1 MLLLLQL
8 LWSNY
13 ISTSRSKFVHALR
26 RCIILTFARLKRDTA
41 IADLEAAAKAS
52 DREKLVGRVPR
63 EGDLFGVRAIQHG
76 YFGGVA
82 QSRDG
87 SPAPSNYAMSY
98 KSGHNAS
105 SSIASSVAEYPYPR
119 SQNLSVTSLPRRPE
133 PTKQFPSPL
142 RLHPSDAQ
150 SIRSISMGPIDTTAS
165 VGGKGGAYI
174 PPLSLP
180 RTFGRD
186 SPAFGEEKPWVS
198 PLDVHFS
205 RPSTPKTQP
214 ASELDSNLPRVNF
227 PGHIEKTGLVVP
239 TPAGSL
245 FGAQSEKASIVSSNT
260 AASGM
265 PSKETLAPK
274 QPVVATNPT
283 PKSTQSSESPSPFDF
298 AFSSSQQ
305 EFRPPV
311 SQIPTNKFAPEQPL
325 LLNNLPR
332 HLSSIDPNLFP
343 QKSAQRNTS
352 TAIIRDSVVIKQRV
366 SIYRP
371 AHPEEHVPKTPT
383 TIHKRNSTAGSS
395 IYSSNE
401 DTPSS
406 PIRAAI
412 PEPEPQPIPELP
424 PRSAA
429 RDRSRS
435 TSTGRKSI
443 ARTHDSIRLTSKKS
457 SQQSLTPPESNKN
470 KRHSRERDTMH
481 YDPSQTRRTRSSS
494 IQGRAIDF
502 DHPRESPFSNAH
514 SISSHSA
521 NSSVSSSATTTPR
534 IGSTSEPFALKV
546 PSVPTPDP
554 PIMNFEQADRLSVN
568 VLPFKQHKGKTPSET
583 SQNSIGDFY
592 DAYYRNSTMAQRSSQ
607 VPPPLSMP
615 PVNSVSIGG
624 GHTRRAAPAP
634 LKLGPG
640 SVGGGGLA
648 VGTIMEVATP
658 NVSPLPER
666 RGGGERFI

>member
-1 MLLLLQL
+1 VVH
-8 LWSNY
+8 
-13 ISTSRSKFVHALR
+13 ISQHY
-26 RCIILTFARLKRDTA
+26 IILTSARLKRDTA
-41 IADLEAAAKAS
+41 IADLEAAAKVN
-52 DREKLVGRVPR
+52 DREKLVGRVPQ

-105 SSIASSVAEYPYPR
+105 SSIASSLAEYPYPR

-142 RLHPSDAQ
+142 RLHPSDTQ
-150 SIRSISMGPIDTTAS
+150 SIISLGTGPIDTTAS

-174 PPLSLP
+174 PPLSAP
-180 RTFGRD
+180 RALGRD
-186 SPAFGEEKPWVS
+186 SPAFGEKPWVS

-214 ASELDSNLPRVNF
+214 ASVSETNLPKPNF
-227 PGHIEKTGLVVP
+227 PGQVEKSGLVP

-245 FGAQSEKASIVSSNT
+245 FGAQSEIASIVSSST
-260 AASGM
+260 PASGM
-265 PSKETLAPK
+265 PSQEILASK
-274 QPVVATNPT
+274 QPIVAANPSQV
-283 PKSTQSSESPSPFDF
+283 STQPVENPSPFDF

-305 EFRPPV
+305 EFRPPA
-311 SQIPTNKFAPEQPL
+311 SQLSTDKFAPEQPL
-325 LLNNLPR
+325 LLNNLPQQF
-332 HLSSIDPNLFP
+332 SSIDPNLFP
-343 QKSAQRNTS
+343 QQPTQRNTS
-352 TAIIRDSVVIKQRV
+352 TAVIRNSIVSKQRV
-366 SIYRP
+366 SIHRP
-371 AHPEEHVPKTPT
+371 AHSKEHVPETPAT
-383 TIHKRNSTAGSS
+383 VHRRNSSAGSS
-395 IYSSNE
+395 IYSAHE
-401 DTPSS
+401 DVPSS
-406 PIRAAI
+406 PVRAAT
-412 PEPEPQPIPELP
+412 PEVEPQPSPELP

-457 SQQSLTPPESNKN
+457 LAQQSLTPPTDNKN
-470 KRHSRERDTMH
+470 KRHSRERDSMH

-514 SISSHSA
+514 SVASSHST

-546 PSVPTPDP
+546 PSVSKPDL
-554 PIMNFEQADRLSVN
+554 PIMTFEQVDRLSVN
-568 VLPFKQHKGKTPSET
+568 VLPFRQHKGKTPSET

-592 DAYYRNSTMAQRSSQ
+592 DAYYRNSTMAQRASQ
-607 VPPPLSMP
+607 MTVPLPMP
-615 PVNSVSIGG
+615 PVDTVSIGG
-624 GHTRRAAPAP
+624 GSNTRRAAPAP
-634 LKLGPG
+634 LRLGPG

-648 VGTIMEVATP
+648 VETIMEVATP

-666 RGGGERFI
+666 RGGGQTFI